1 MSTLDELKIDTD
13 ESQLNNKSGMKKI
26 RSPGHILDDQLYV
39 EWHENDNDIS
49 DGSLSKKSI
58 QTHFEISKSKTS
70 TIDCENGIFCVSYSP
85 NEKYLAVGCQDGGI
99 RVLTTKD
106 GKLGYRLKTKGNLPV
121 CSMKWRQSKDNG
133 LTNTLVS
140 VNSYGYINH
149 WQIETQKSIHSIQE
163 KNNHI
168 FCLEY
173 SPNGSR
179 FATAGKDRK
188 VRIYDDETKKVIYT
202 MEKGY
207 MEECPGHSNRIFGL
221 KWKPQNNN
229 IIVSGGWDD
238 NVLFWDLRNGKVFRN
253 IYGPH
258 IAGPT
263 IDIRNGLLL
272 TGSWRNK
279 DTIQLWEFNTGKLF
293 KTIKWKPS
301 PMVYSC
307 SFHPKLNNIV
317 CAAGTGVNS
326 LTLINIDTN
335 EKSNPTTLTNKNGIY
350 CFDWNNNGNKI
361 AFGGLCEDVS
371 VIDININT
379 A

>member
-13 ESQLNNKSGMKKI
+13 ESQLNNKTGMKKI

-168 FCLEY
+168 FCVCTYIFIYIFDVMGVSIFIMGLY
-173 SPNGSR
+173 I
-179 FATAGKDRK
+179 FI
-188 VRIYDDETKKVIYT
+188 VRIFTKWESFCNCGQRSKS
-202 MEKGY
+202 K
-207 MEECPGHSNRIFGL
+207 
-221 KWKPQNNN
+221 N
-229 IIVSGGWDD
+229 I
-238 NVLFWDLRNGKVFRN
+238 
-253 IYGPH
+253 
-258 IAGPT
+258 
-263 IDIRNGLLL
+263 
-272 TGSWRNK
+272 
-279 DTIQLWEFNTGKLF
+279 
-293 KTIKWKPS
+293 
-301 PMVYSC
+301 
-307 SFHPKLNNIV
+307 
-317 CAAGTGVNS
+317 
-326 LTLINIDTN
+326 
-335 EKSNPTTLTNKNGIY
+335 
-350 CFDWNNNGNKI
+350 
-361 AFGGLCEDVS
+361 
-371 VIDININT
+371 
-379 A
+379 